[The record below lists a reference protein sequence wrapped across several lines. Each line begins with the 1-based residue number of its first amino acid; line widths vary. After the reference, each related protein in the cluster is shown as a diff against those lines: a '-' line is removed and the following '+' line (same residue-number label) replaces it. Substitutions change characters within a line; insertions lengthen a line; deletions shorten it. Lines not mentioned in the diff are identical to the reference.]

1 LRTALCE
8 RLHIDLPIIQAP
20 IGSASSP
27 ALVAAVSN
35 AGGLGMLSVTWRSLD
50 GTRRALCEIRAHTP
64 RAFGV
69 NMALVWPV
77 EEKLAACLEVGVP
90 IIWFFW
96 GDARQYVDTAHAAG
110 AVVMQTVGS
119 AREARQAVA
128 AGVDVVVAQG
138 WEAGGHVWGE
148 VASLPLIPRVVDAV
162 SPVPVVAAGGIG
174 DGRGLA
180 AALMLGASGA
190 CLGTRFLLAEE
201 TAVHPIY
208 QERVIAATETDARY
222 TRLFD
227 GGWPDAPHR
236 ALRNS
241 TMAQWEAAG
250 SPPSGQRPGE
260 GEVIARFA
268 DGRPAERYSDTLA
281 LPGMTGEVEALA
293 LYAGQ
298 SAGLARQMQ
307 PAADIV
313 REVAD
318 GAVRALK
325 QGAALLNLQAEQ

>member
-1 LRTALCE
+1 
-8 RLHIDLPIIQAP
+8 
-20 IGSASSP
+20 
-27 ALVAAVSN
+27 
-35 AGGLGMLSVTWRSLD
+35 MLSVTWRSIA
-50 GTRRALCEIRAHTP
+50 GMRKALHEIRAQTSRP
-64 RAFGV
+64 FGI
-69 NMALVWPV
+69 NIALVSPV
-77 EEKLAACLEVGVP
+77 EEKLAVCLEAGVP
-90 IIWFFW
+90 IVWFFW
-96 GDARQYVDTAHAAG
+96 GDASQYVATVHAAG

-119 AREARQAVA
+119 ARDAQQAVA

-138 WEAGGHVWGE
+138 WEAGGHVWGA
-148 VASLPLIPRVVDAV
+148 VASLPLIPSVVDAV

-208 QERVIAATETDARY
+208 QECVIAASETDARY
-222 TRLFD
+222 THLFD

-236 ALRNS
+236 ALCNS

-250 SPPSGQRPGE
+250 SPPNGRRPGE
-260 GEVIARFA
+260 GEIVARFA

-281 LPGMTGEVEALA
+281 LPGMTGDVEALA

-298 SAGLARQMQ
+298 SAGLATRVQ

-313 REVAD
+313 REIAD
-318 GAVRALK
+318 GAIRTLQA
-325 QGAALLNLQAEQ
+325 GAALLKPPPER